1 VEDFY
6 RQVYRSLDAV
16 VVREPVS
23 AALLETLGIRVTPGF
38 DCLPLFAE
46 AHRETIERT
55 ASDRLLIAGS
65 VAAGPAMVEACAQLA
80 IDARQAGLRPAF
92 LFGANANLAADDRE
106 FARQLNR
113 AAGGAIELCHATS
126 EAAWLSAIA
135 SARLLVSG
143 RFHYSIAAAWLGTP
157 FIALDS
163 NTPKMDGL
171 MQTLG
176 LACRADSTSPAL
188 VAGLSRQAL
197 ALLDDPAPA
206 LISAAVRAGLLEG
219 ARRNFI

>member
-1 VEDFY
+1 M
-6 RQVYRSLDAV
+6 
-16 VVREPVS
+16 
-23 AALLETLGIRVTPGF
+23 I
-38 DCLPLFAE
+38 
-46 AHRETIERT
+46 
-55 ASDRLLIAGS
+55 
-65 VAAGPAMVEACAQLA
+65 EACAQLA
-80 IDARQAGLRPAF
+80 ITARKAGLRPAF

-106 FARQLNR
+106 FARLLSH
-113 AAGGAIELCHATS
+113 ATGGTIELCHTTS

-176 LACRADSTSPAL
+176 LGCRANPASPSLPAEL
-188 VAGLSRQAL
+188 LREAL

-206 LISAAVRAGLLEG
+206 LISDTVRTGLLDA
-219 ARRNFI
+219 ARRNFV